1 VRAPP
6 RASLELADLSGSSWR
21 SSDAQGA
28 ASASLRL
35 SAAIRSLVAQRSPE
49 GNCMAIRFR
58 CPTTNR
64 TLRVN
69 EDFQG
74 KRVRCPA
81 CGEVHLVPTRRV
93 SPSPADSLS
102 EDEALGFLQ
111 VPKPLTAKP
120 PQPREVVPSAS
131 ADFAVP
137 TKQQGGTDS
146 ETSQAFNE
154 PLLAP
159 PASLP
164 AKARERALKAVR
176 GPARGLIVTCVLNI
190 LVPRPG

>member
-1 VRAPP
+1 
-6 RASLELADLSGSSWR
+6 
-21 SSDAQGA
+21 
-28 ASASLRL
+28 
-35 SAAIRSLVAQRSPE
+35 
-49 GNCMAIRFR
+49 
-58 CPTTNR
+58 
-64 TLRVN
+64 
-69 EDFQG
+69 
-74 KRVRCPA
+74 
-81 CGEVHLVPTRRV
+81 V
-93 SPSPADSLS
+93 SPSPADALS
-102 EDEALGFLQ
+102 EEEALKFLH
-111 VPKPLTAKP
+111 VLKPLTAKP

-146 ETSQAFNE
+146 ETSQAFNG

-190 LVPRPG
+190 PVVLVAFAAGRPDLVNTLGLLLALVLCGCLLAGTQNMLNLEHYGFCVFTSIIAIFSCSGLGIIFGSMALGALLRKDVKSAFH